1 MGLGMPYDLKRYL
14 RIVLFL
20 FTFCIAMYI
29 VLEVRN
35 LSELL
40 PVFAYPT
47 LVFFPVAFLVVKF
60 KLYIA
65 GEKSKKYSVAFGV
78 LGLSIGSIVAKGLSQ
93 DMKLYAIVFAAELV
107 VLIYVVMSK
116 EYKERDQLKALGFK
130 PITSKE
136 FKAIKDSLK
145 FSYIRP
151 WITPATRDHYIGN
164 YKGVDTYI
172 FSFETTKSAF
182 LAVILV
188 SDTWQ
193 LPNLL
198 VKPKTLYERAVSFL
212 KSESHTSF
220 APPALI
226 EKYNVLSDDPVA
238 SSCVLTPE
246 IVEQCI
252 ETGSIVFESNKNGIF
267 LYQEEGFR
275 DEPENYLPAIQ
286 LAYLFAP
293 MTCQAK

>member
-1 MGLGMPYDLKRYL
+1 MPYDVKRYL
-14 RIVLFL
+14 RIVFFL
-20 FTFCIAMYI
+20 FTSCIALYI
-29 VLEVRN
+29 VLELRS
-35 LSELL
+35 LSNLL

-47 LVFFPVAFLVVKF
+47 LAFIPVAFLIIKF
-60 KLYIA
+60 KLYVA
-65 GEKSKKYSVAFGV
+65 GEKSKKYSVALGV
-78 LGLSIGSIVAKGLSQ
+78 LGLSIGSIVARGLSQ
-93 DMKLYAIVFAAELV
+93 EMKLYAIVFGAELV
-107 VLIYVVMSK
+107 LLSYVLMSK

-130 PITSKE
+130 PITPKE
-136 FKAIKDSLK
+136 FKAITDLLK

-188 SDTWQ
+188 SDAWQ
-193 LPNLL
+193 SPKFL
-198 VKPKTLYERAVSFL
+198 VKPKTLYDRAVSFL
-212 KSESHTSF
+212 KSELITPF
-220 APPALI
+220 PFQELI
-226 EKYNVLSDDPVA
+226 EKYNFISDDPAA
-238 SSCVLTPE
+238 SSRVLTPE
-246 IVEQCI
+246 IIEKCK

-293 MTCQAK
+293 MTSQSK

>member
-1 MGLGMPYDLKRYL
+1 MPYDIKRYL

-20 FTFCIAMYI
+20 FTFCILLYI

-35 LSELL
+35 LSNLL

-47 LVFFPVAFLVVKF
+47 LVFIPVALLVVKF

-65 GEKSKKYSVAFGV
+65 GENSKKYSISLGV
-78 LGLSIGSIVAKGLSQ
+78 LGMAIGSIVAKGLTQ
-93 DMKLYAIVFAAELV
+93 EMKLYSIVFGAELV
-107 VLIYVVMSK
+107 LLFYVLMSK

-130 PITSKE
+130 PITPKE
-136 FKAIKDSLK
+136 FKAITNRVK

-172 FSFETTKSAF
+172 FSFETSKSAY
-182 LAVILV
+182 LAVILL
-188 SDTWQ
+188 SEAWQ
-193 LPNLL
+193 LPKLL
-198 VKPKTLYERAVSFL
+198 VKPKTLYDRAMSFL
-212 KSESHTSF
+212 KSEPQIPF

-238 SSCVLTPE
+238 TSRVLTAE

-267 LYQEEGFR
+267 LYQVEGFR
-275 DEPENYLPAIQ
+275 DEPENYLPAMQ
-286 LAYLFAP
+286 QAYLFAS
-293 MTCQAK
+293 MTRQSK